1 MPPDLIPVAEARAR
15 IVEAF
20 SPLPGEQVPVPD
32 ALGRVLATSVTARRT
47 QPPVSVSAMD
57 GYAARAADVAAPPVT
72 LRRIGVSAA
81 GGGFAGVVG
90 PGETVRIFT
99 GAPVPKGADTIVIQE
114 NTTVDDAAVTVAE
127 ASGPGRYIRRAGL
140 DFSAGDAG
148 PAEGQVLGARD
159 IALAAAMN
167 HPWLTVRR
175 RPRVAILATGDE
187 IVMPG
192 EPLDGD
198 RIVSSNSVAL
208 AAVVRTCGGLP
219 VILGVAPDEKDAL
232 SRMARGARGH
242 DMLVTT
248 GGVSVGERDLVRE
261 VLGGAGMTLDFWRI
275 AMRPG
280 KPLMFGRLEDTPV
293 LGLPG
298 NPVSALVC
306 ALIFLRPALGRL
318 LGIEEDDDRRWR
330 RRVSLARALPANDR
344 REDYLRSALTAA
356 ADGGLRATPF
366 DVQDSSMLS
375 LLARSDCLVIRPPH
389 APPAAAGDEADALL
403 FPGGPDRF

>member
-1 MPPDLIPVAEARAR
+1 MPTDLIPVAEARAR

-20 SPLPGEQVPVPD
+20 SPLPGEQVAVPD
-32 ALGRVLATSVTARRT
+32 ALGRVLANSVTARRT

-57 GYAARAADVAAPPVT
+57 GYAVRAADVAAPPVT
-72 LRRIGVSAA
+72 LRQIGVSAA

-90 PGETVRIFT
+90 PGEAVRIFT
-99 GAPVPKGADTIVIQE
+99 GAPVPRSADTIVIQE
-114 NTTVDDAAVTVAE
+114 NTTVDGAVVTVAE
-127 ASGPGRYIRRAGL
+127 ASGPGRYVRRAGL
-140 DFSAGDAG
+140 DFAAGDAG
-148 PAEGQVLGARD
+148 PTEGRVLGARD

-318 LGIEEDDDRRWR
+318 LGIEENDDRRWR

-356 ADGGLRATPF
+356 ADGGLSATPF

-389 APPAAAGDEADALL
+389 APASAVGEVADALL
-403 FPGGPDRF
+403 FPGGQDRF